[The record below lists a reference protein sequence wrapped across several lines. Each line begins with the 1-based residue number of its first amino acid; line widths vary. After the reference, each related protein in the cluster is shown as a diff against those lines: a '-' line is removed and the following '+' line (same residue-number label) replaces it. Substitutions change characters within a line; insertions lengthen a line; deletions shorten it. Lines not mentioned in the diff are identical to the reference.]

1 MPLPTT
7 PGQSLSMSEIIAE
20 KQGDT
25 TARTNVSLR
34 GLSVDGVADSS
45 GGDITGT
52 PDGNAPYA
60 ISEFSGYTQFAWG
73 TPGSITTNATYPFNG
88 YQEER
93 NGGDTEYVTACN
105 MTLNTSTK
113 AITFTFTNTDGP
125 GGFNVNIGSTNTT
138 TISYT
143 GTLSS
148 LEARFLYSGAE
159 ITASGTTGREG
170 KVTEIFS
177 NNDHLSQADISG
189 VSFATGHSITSS
201 NDISS
206 GASGTYRSLRTTS
219 GNMSAALVVAAD
231 DTSSNEGSIGRIKF
245 TGSDSLKVQLRANGS
260 KVVDLYTRIG
270 TFEMEAQGSDEDTS

>member
-20 KQGDT
+20 KQGNT
-25 TARTNVSLR
+25 TARTDVSLR

-73 TPGSITTNATYPFNG
+73 TPGSITTNPTYPFNG

-93 NGGDTEYVTACN
+93 NGGDTEFVTACN
-105 MTLNTSTK
+105 MTLNTSLK
-113 AITFTFTNTDGP
+113 FITFTLTNTDGP
-125 GGFNVNIGSTNTT
+125 GGFNVNQGSTNLAS
-138 TISYT
+138 ISYT
-143 GTLSS
+143 GTISS
-148 LEARFLYSGAE
+148 LEARFVYVGAA
-159 ITASGTTGREG
+159 ITASGSTGVVG

-177 NNDHLSQADISG
+177 NNDHLSSADISG

-206 GASGTYRSLRTTS
+206 GASGTYRSLRTTG
-219 GNMSAALVVAAD
+219 GNMSAALVVASD
-231 DTSSNEGSIGRIKF
+231 DVSQNEGSIGRISF
-245 TGSDSLKVQLRANGS
+245 SGSDSLKIQLRANGS

-270 TFEMEAQGSDEDTS
+270 TFQMEAQSSEEDTS